1 MPSIKSCFACA
12 LAFLSALVASN
23 VRADSSAFLTFSG
36 LEVALFDLDP
46 GDGIDP
52 AVALAQ
58 LERSGSVFQYR
69 FADAGWPPLR
79 EDGVSGT
86 GSAALD
92 DANGLA
98 TVVLQ
103 DEGMSGRAVS
113 TGGGAYTSLL
123 ADSFSFT
130 LTPYTRVVFS
140 TLTESAVTAETI
152 QSALAVVTLAGQV
165 GSQPGELVS
174 FETSSVMSD
183 SGTSAVPLAA
193 ETASAALPLSGSI
206 ALRGYAYT
214 AGVSPVPEQGMLGL
228 LLAGCTVLAAVGRRR
243 RRPAGPQR
251 RRARLRGGS
260 GALPR
265 LGRMAGV
272 LALAIAGAAL
282 PGMAHASSGSASIYD
297 FAYELFDLAPDDGI
311 VPSLIFTSES
321 VSGTVNANRDTFLGN
336 PWDETQHLAGYGS
349 AAITRQP
356 GMAMVDIAPDALQV
370 STLAWRGAFAA
381 SGQYAYEF
389 TLTPMTHVV
398 FSAVAQLL
406 VSHDVNRRPDAS
418 EANAG
423 LSGEIASF
431 PGQRTQFSSFVIL
444 NTPGATVRPL
454 GVHAFTGNLAGTGS
468 LRLAGGAFAVGVSP
482 IPEPALGQM
491 LLPGLVLC
499 WAMAASLRKAR
510 QRGQAPATQA

>member
-12 LAFLSALVASN
+12 LACLFALVAGN
-23 VRADSSAFLTFSG
+23 VRADSFAFLTFSG

-52 AVALAQ
+52 AVALTQ

-69 FADAGWPPLR
+69 FPDAGWPPLR

-165 GSQPGELVS
+165 GSQPGELIS
-174 FETSSVMSD
+174 FETSSVMFD
-183 SGTSAVPLAA
+183 SGTSAVPIAA
-193 ETASAALPLSGSI
+193 ETASAALPLSGNI
-206 ALRGYAYT
+206 ALRGYAYA
-214 AGVSPVPEQGMLGL
+214 AGVSPVPEPRMLGM
-228 LLAGCTVLAAVGRRR
+228 LLAGCTVLAAVERRR
-243 RRPAGPQR
+243 RRRAEPQQGG
-251 RRARLRGGS
+251 ARSRGGFD
-260 GALPR
+260 AVPR
-265 LGRMAGV
+265 LARMAGV
-272 LALAIAGAAL
+272 LALAITGAAL

-297 FAYELFDLAPDDGI
+297 FAYELFDLAPGDGI

-336 PWDETQHLAGYGS
+336 PWDETRNLAGYGGS
-349 AAITRQP
+349 AITLQP
-356 GMAMVDIAPDALQV
+356 GMAAVDISPDALQV

-406 VSHDVNRRPDAS
+406 VSHDANRRPDAS

-431 PGQRTQFSSFVIL
+431 PGQRTQFSSFVML
-444 NTPGATVRPL
+444 NTPGDTVRPL

-468 LRLAGGAFAVGVSP
+468 LRLAAGAFAVGVSP
-482 IPEPALGQM
+482 IPEPALGHM
-491 LLPGLVLC
+491 LLLGLVLC
-499 WAMAASLRKAR
+499 WVMAPSIRHAR
-510 QRGQAPATQA
+510 GRGSAPGTQI

>member
-1 MPSIKSCFACA
+1 MSSIKSCFACA
-12 LAFLSALVASN
+12 IAFLFALVASN
-23 VRADSSAFLTFSG
+23 VRAESSAFLTFSA

-52 AVALAQ
+52 AVALTQ

-69 FADAGWPPLR
+69 FPDAGWPPLR
-79 EDGVSGT
+79 EDGVSGA

-123 ADSFSFT
+123 TDSFSFT

-140 TLTESAVTAETI
+140 ALTESGVTAATI
-152 QSALAVVTLAGQV
+152 QSALAVVTLAGQI
-165 GSQPGELVS
+165 GSQPGELIS
-174 FETSSVMSD
+174 FESSSVMFD
-183 SGTSAVPLAA
+183 SATSAALIAV
-193 ETASAALPLSGSI
+193 ETSSAALPLSGNIS
-206 ALRGYAYT
+206 LRGYAYA
-214 AGVSPVPEQGMLGL
+214 AGVSPVPEPGMLAM
-228 LLAGCTVLAAVGRRR
+228 LLAGCTVLAAAGRRR
-243 RRPAGPQR
+243 RRLAEPQQGGASTPAGVD
-251 RRARLRGGS
+251 AV
-260 GALPR
+260 PR

-272 LALAIAGAAL
+272 LTLAIAGAAW
-282 PGMAHASSGSASIYD
+282 PGMAQASSGSASIYD

-311 VPSLIFTSES
+311 VPSLIFTSET

-336 PWDETQHLAGYGS
+336 PWDETRNLAGHGGV
-349 AAITRQP
+349 AIARQP
-356 GMAMVDIAPDALQV
+356 GMAAVEISVDALQV
-370 STLAWRGAFAA
+370 SALAWRGAFAA
-381 SGQYAYEF
+381 SGQYTYEF

-406 VSHDVNRRPDAS
+406 VSHDANRRPDAS
-418 EANAG
+418 EASAA

-431 PGQRTQFSSFVIL
+431 PGQRTQFSSFVML
-444 NTPGATVRPL
+444 NTPGDTVRPL
-454 GVHAFTGNLAGTGS
+454 GVHALTGNLAGTGS
-468 LRLAGGAFAVGVSP
+468 LRLAAGAFAVGVSP
-482 IPEPALGQM
+482 IPEPALRHM

-499 WAMAASLRKAR
+499 WAMAPSLRKT
-510 QRGQAPATQA
+510 RGSGLSPGT